1 MCHAVVIPHIS
12 TANMFVFSAVS
23 EPGRPIVR
31 HQSNRI
37 MNLTEHKLAARLLD
51 VIEHDILPLTTRGV
65 ALGNKVFGAAILRKS
80 DLSLVVAETNNE
92 LENPLWHGEVHTLKR
107 FHELGERP
115 DTKDLIF
122 LSTHE
127 PCTMC
132 MSAITWAG
140 FDNFYSFF
148 SHEDSRDAFA
158 IPHDLKILKEVFGL
172 EPGGY
177 RRSNAFWN
185 SYFISDLVETES
197 EPLRSRLREQTTR
210 IKAAYDALSS
220 DYQSSK
226 DDNNIPLN

>member
-1 MCHAVVIPHIS
+1 M
-12 TANMFVFSAVS
+12 S
-23 EPGRPIVR
+23 EHTIA
-31 HQSNRI
+31 S
-37 MNLTEHKLAARLLD
+37 RLLD
-51 VIEHDILPLTTRGV
+51 VIENDILPLTSKGV

-92 LENPLWHGEVHTLKR
+92 LENPLWHGEVHALKR
-107 FHELGERP
+107 FHELGEKP

-185 SYFISDLVETES
+185 SYFIADLVESEA
-197 EPLRSRLREQTTR
+197 EPLRSRLKDQTAR

-226 DDNNIPLN
+226 DDNKIPLN

>member
-1 MCHAVVIPHIS
+1 M
-12 TANMFVFSAVS
+12 
-23 EPGRPIVR
+23 
-31 HQSNRI
+31 I
-37 MNLTEHKLAARLLD
+37 MTIAARLLD
-51 VIEHDILPLTTRGV
+51 VIEHDILPLTRQGV
-65 ALGNKVFGAAILRKS
+65 AAGNKVFGAAILRKA
-80 DLSLVVAETNNE
+80 DLSLVIAETNNE

-107 FHELGERP
+107 FYERTSGIS
-115 DTKDLIF
+115 TKDLIF

-177 RRSNAFWN
+177 RRSNAFWT
-185 SYFISDLVETES
+185 SYFITDLVETED
-197 EPLRSRLREQTTR
+197 EPLRSALQAQTAR
-210 IKAAYDALSS
+210 IKETYRELSDS
-220 DYQSSK
+220 YQSGK
-226 DDNNIPLN
+226 DANSIPLN